1 MDPKKELSGKVVI
14 ITGAARNMGRAFAVH
29 LAQKGANVVIHYHN
43 EKSKADA
50 RETAGL
56 VEASGSKAGIFEGD
70 LSNTGLVKKLFAY
83 AMDTFG
89 RVDIVINNAGL
100 VIKKSFL
107 DITEDDFDR
116 SFGTN
121 ARAAFF
127 VMQEAASVLSDNGR
141 IINMGTTILGA
152 TIPYYAVYAGAKAP
166 LEDFTRS
173 LAKEI
178 GHRGI
183 TVNVVAPGPID
194 TAFYH
199 GAETRQ
205 SEERAAQA
213 SVAQRLGKVEDIVPV
228 IGFLA
233 SPDAQWVTAQT
244 IFVNGGYLAR

>member
-1 MDPKKELSGKVVI
+1 MEQKKDLSGNVVI
-14 ITGAARNMGRAFAVH
+14 ITGAARNMGRAFALH
-29 LAQKGANVVIHYHN
+29 LAEKGANIMVHYHN
-43 EKSKADA
+43 ERSRADA
-50 RETAGL
+50 EETSRLIENLGAKAGL
-56 VEASGSKAGIFEGD
+56 FEGD
-70 LSNTGLVKKLFAY
+70 LSSVPVVKELFAY
-83 AMDTFG
+83 TLKLFG
-89 RVDIVINNAGL
+89 QINIVINNAGL
-100 VIKKSFL
+100 VIKKPFT
-107 DITEDDFDR
+107 DITEEDFDR

-121 ARAAFF
+121 TKSAFF
-127 VMQEAASVLSDNGR
+127 VMQEAARVMADNGR

-152 TIPYYAVYAGAKAP
+152 TIPYYSVYAGAKAP

-199 GAETRQ
+199 GAETPQ
-205 SEERAAQA
+205 SEARAAQA
-213 SVAQRLGKVEDIVPV
+213 SVAQRLGKIEDIVPV

-233 SPDAQWVTAQT
+233 SADSQWVTAQT